1 MSDHKGI
8 EIISAANNPPVQESN
23 IVNPYK
29 LHRYGAL
36 ALFLS
41 MITLDSVASYLHY
54 TVNGETELFAIFHLF
69 SVDVLAIWAALTM
82 APKHH
87 RLLFTS
93 FSTILM
99 IPLLMAGWLMMD
111 AAMGKVSRYKFGYD
125 AQGEVVHYCAY
136 VSFDTFAANF
146 GPATAERLRGKMVDH
161 CGPPI
166 VSSKIVLSC
175 MIVMYSVLDLVRVF
189 FG

>member
-23 IVNPYK
+23 NVNPYK

-111 AAMGKVSRYKFGYD
+111 AAMGK
-125 AQGEVVHYCAY
+125 
-136 VSFDTFAANF
+136 
-146 GPATAERLRGKMVDH
+146 
-161 CGPPI
+161 
-166 VSSKIVLSC
+166 
-175 MIVMYSVLDLVRVF
+175 
-189 FG
+189 